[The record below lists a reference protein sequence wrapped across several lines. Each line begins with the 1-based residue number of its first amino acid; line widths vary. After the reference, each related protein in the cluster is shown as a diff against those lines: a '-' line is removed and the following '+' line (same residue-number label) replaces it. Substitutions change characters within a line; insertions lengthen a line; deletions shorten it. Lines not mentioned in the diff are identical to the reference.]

1 MKDEHSLFSEL
12 GEPRADAGDELGRL
26 LVGHEPPRR
35 VDKLQLHELRDG
47 VDETRPAQSLRLDV
61 PDHLRARPSS
71 RLIFTTSM
79 RARRRPHAAPDGG
92 ALERRAGRG
101 GGGEEPVAVAEHELA
116 VRADVQEQPDPRVAI
131 HARCQEPGDDVA
143 ADVGAEGGE
152 DHGTGTGVDPDS
164 DVRRQ
169 DLGEQP
175 RRHNEGRHPE
185 RLGID
190 AERDVGHGGIAGDRD
205 LVDL

>member
-1 MKDEHSLFSEL
+1 MSR
-12 GEPRADAGDELGRL
+12 RADAGRELGRL

-61 PDHLRARPSS
+61 PDHSELERVAAH
-71 RLIFTTSM
+71 LHDLDG
-79 RARRRPHAAPDGG
+79 ARRRPHAAPDGG

-116 VRADVQEQPDPRVAI
+116 VRADVQEQPHPRVAV
-131 HARCQEPGDDVA
+131 HSRCQEPGDDVA
-143 ADVGAEGGE
+143 ADVSAEGRE

-175 RRHNEGRHPE
+175 RRHDEGRHPE